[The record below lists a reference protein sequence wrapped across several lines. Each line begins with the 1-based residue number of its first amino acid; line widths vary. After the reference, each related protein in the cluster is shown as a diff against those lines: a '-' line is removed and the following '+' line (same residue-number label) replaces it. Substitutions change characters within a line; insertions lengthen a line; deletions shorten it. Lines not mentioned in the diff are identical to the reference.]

1 MGAGDGGSS
10 MDSRLRAIGV
20 GVGLGVAGIGVSIVL
35 VLSSALLLGLLG
47 VTITPVLSIVLSLLL
62 TQGVAFLGVGYL
74 YLRERGIPVRSVGL
88 RVPSIKEFG
97 IVIGAL
103 VLSFVYLI
111 AVSQL
116 LAATGTESAEN
127 QIAGMAM
134 ENPEIVLYLLPGS
147 FLLIGPGEE
156 LLFRGVVQ
164 NRIREEFSAVPGV
177 IIASVIFAAIHVGSL
192 VASDPSAVLVT
203 VGVLMG
209 PSLILGS
216 IYEYT
221 RNLVVPIIVHGTYN
235 AIIFLSLYLVAT
247 GGVEGSGNAAALVG
261 SAPP

>member
-1 MGAGDGGSS
+1 

-20 GVGLGVAGIGVSIVL
+20 GIGLGVAGIGAALVL
-35 VLSSALLLGLLG
+35 VLFSGLLLSLAG

-62 TQGVAFLGVGYL
+62 TQGVAFLGVGAL
-74 YLRERGIPVRSVGL
+74 YLRKRGIPVRSIGIRL
-88 RVPSIKEFG
+88 PSIKEFG

-116 LAATGTESAEN
+116 LASTGTDAAEN
-127 QIAGMAM
+127 QIADMAM
-134 ENPEIVLYLLPGS
+134 ANPEIVLYLLPGAY
-147 FLLIGPGEE
+147 LLIGPGEE

-177 IIASVIFAAIHVGSL
+177 IVASAIFAAIHVGSL
-192 VASDPSAVLVT
+192 VASNPSAILVT
-203 VGVLMG
+203 IGVLMG
-209 PSLILGS
+209 PSLILGA

-221 RNLVVPIIVHGTYN
+221 RNLVVPILVHGTYN

-247 GGVEGSGNAAALVG
+247 GMVEETGNAAAAVVAAL
-261 SAPP
+261 P

>member
-1 MGAGDGGSS
+1 

-20 GVGLGVAGIGVSIVL
+20 GVGLGIAGIGVAIVL
-35 VLSSALLLGLLG
+35 VLLSGLMLSLAG

-74 YLRERGIPVRSVGL
+74 YLRERGIPVRSIGL

-97 IVIGAL
+97 VVIGAL

-111 AVSQL
+111 AVSRL

-134 ENPEIVLYLLPGS
+134 ENPQIVLYLLPGA

-177 IIASVIFAAIHVGSL
+177 VIASVIFAAIHVGSL
-192 VASDPSAVLVT
+192 VASNPSAMLVT
-203 VGVLMG
+203 IGVLMG
-209 PSLILGS
+209 PSLILGG

-221 RNLVVPIIVHGTYN
+221 KNLVVPILVHGTYN

-247 GGVEGSGNAAALVG
+247 GAVEQSGNAAATVVAAL
-261 SAPP
+261 P

>member
-1 MGAGDGGSS
+1 MN
-10 MDSRLRAIGV
+10 SRLRAVGV
-20 GVGLGVAGIGVSIVL
+20 GVAIGVAGILAALVL
-35 VLSSALLLGLLG
+35 VVLSVLLLGALD

-74 YLRERGIPVRSVGL
+74 YLRKRGIPVRSIGL
-88 RVPSIKEFG
+88 RIPSIKELG
-97 IVIGAL
+97 VVVGAL

-116 LAATGTESAEN
+116 LQATGTEAAEN
-127 QIAGMAM
+127 QVAGMAM
-134 ENPEIVLYLLPGS
+134 ENPEIVLYLLPGAY
-147 FLLIGPGEE
+147 LLIGPGEE

-177 IIASVIFAAIHVGSL
+177 ILASAIFAAIHVGSL
-192 VASDPSAVLVT
+192 VASNPSAVLVT

-209 PSLILGS
+209 PSLILGA

-221 RNLVVPIIVHGTYN
+221 RNLVVPILVHGTYN

-247 GGVEGSGNAAALVG
+247 GMVDEGGNAAAVVAAL
-261 SAPP
+261 P

>member
-1 MGAGDGGSS
+1 MN
-10 MDSRLRAIGV
+10 SRLRAVGV
-20 GVGLGVAGIGVSIVL
+20 GVGVGIAGIAAALVL
-35 VLSSALLLGLLG
+35 VLLSAFLLGALG

-74 YLRERGIPVRSVGL
+74 YLRNRGIPVRSIGL
-88 RVPSIKEFG
+88 RLPSITEFG

-116 LAATGTESAEN
+116 LSATGTEAAEN
-127 QIAGMAM
+127 QVADMAM
-134 ENPEIVLYLLPGS
+134 QNPEIVLYLLPGAY
-147 FLLIGPGEE
+147 LLIGPGEE

-164 NRIREEFSAVPGV
+164 NRIREAFSPVPGV
-177 IIASVIFAAIHVGSL
+177 IIASAIFAAIHVGSL
-192 VASDPSAVLVT
+192 VAADPSAILVT

-209 PSLILGS
+209 PSLILGG

-221 RNLVVPIIVHGTYN
+221 RNLVVPILVHGTYN

-247 GGVEGSGNAAALVG
+247 GTVEESGTAVAAVVAAL
-261 SAPP
+261 P

>member
-1 MGAGDGGSS
+1 
-10 MDSRLRAIGV
+10 
-20 GVGLGVAGIGVSIVL
+20 VL
-35 VLSSALLLGLLG
+35 VLSSALLLNLAG

-74 YLRERGIPVRSVGL
+74 YLRKRGIPVRSIGIRL
-88 RVPSIKEFG
+88 PSIKEFG

-111 AVSQL
+111 AVTQL
-116 LAATGTESAEN
+116 LTATGTEAAEN
-127 QIAGMAM
+127 QVADMAM
-134 ENPEIVLYLLPGS
+134 ANPEIVLYLLPGAY
-147 FLLIGPGEE
+147 LLIGPGEE

-177 IIASVIFAAIHVGSL
+177 IAASAIFAAIHVGSL
-192 VASDPSAVLVT
+192 VASNPSAMLVT
-203 VGVLMG
+203 IGVLMG
-209 PSLILGS
+209 PSLILGA

-221 RNLVVPIIVHGTYN
+221 RNLVVPILVHGTYN

-247 GGVEGSGNAAALVG
+247 GTVEQSGNAAAAVVALI
-261 SAPP
+261 P

>member
-1 MGAGDGGSS
+1 
-10 MDSRLRAIGV
+10 MDSRLRAVGV
-20 GVGLGVAGIGVSIVL
+20 GVGLGIAGIGTALVL
-35 VLSSALLLGLLG
+35 VLLSALLLGLLG
-47 VTITPVLSIVLSLLL
+47 VEITPVLSIVLSLLL

-74 YLRERGIPVRSVGL
+74 YLRNRGIPVRSIGL

-97 IVIGAL
+97 VVIGAL

-116 LAATGTESAEN
+116 LQSTGTEAADN
-127 QIAGMAM
+127 QVADMAM
-134 ENPEIVLYLLPGS
+134 QNPEIVLYLLPGAY
-147 FLLIGPGEE
+147 LLIGPGEE

-164 NRIREEFSAVPGV
+164 NRIREEFTAVPGV
-177 IIASVIFAAIHVGSL
+177 IVASVIFAAIHLGSL
-192 VASDPSAVLVT
+192 VAADPSAMLVS

-209 PSLILGS
+209 PSLILGG

-221 RNLVVPIIVHGTYN
+221 RNLFVPILVHGTYN

-247 GGVEGSGNAAALVG
+247 GGVEESGNAAATIVAAL
-261 SAPP
+261 P

>member
-1 MGAGDGGSS
+1 

-20 GVGLGVAGIGVSIVL
+20 GVGLGIAGIGVALVL
-35 VLSSALLLGLLG
+35 VLLSALTLSFAG

-62 TQGVAFLGVGYL
+62 TQGVAFLGVGAL
-74 YLRERGIPVRSVGL
+74 YLRERGIPVRSIGVRL
-88 RVPSIKEFG
+88 PSIKEFG

-116 LAATGTESAEN
+116 LSATGTEAAEN
-127 QIAGMAM
+127 QVSSLAM

-164 NRIREEFSAVPGV
+164 NRIREAFSPVPGV
-177 IIASVIFAAIHVGSL
+177 VIASVIFAAIHVGSL
-192 VASDPSAVLVT
+192 VATDPSAVLVS

-209 PSLILGS
+209 PSLILGG

-235 AIIFLSLYLVAT
+235 ALIFLSLYLVAT
-247 GGVEGSGNAAALVG
+247 GAVEESGNAAAAVVAAL
-261 SAPP
+261 P

>member
-1 MGAGDGGSS
+1 MND
-10 MDSRLRAIGV
+10 RLRAV
-20 GVGLGVAGIGVSIVL
+20 GVGAGVGIAGIGAALVL
-35 VLSSALLLGLLG
+35 VLLSALLLGVIG

-74 YLRERGIPVRSVGL
+74 YLRNRGIPVRSIGL
-88 RVPSIKEFG
+88 QVPSIKQFG

-116 LAATGTESAEN
+116 LTATGTEAAEN
-127 QIAGMAM
+127 QVAGMAM
-134 ENPEIVLYLLPGS
+134 ENPEIVLYLLPGA

-164 NRIREEFSAVPGV
+164 NRIREAFSPVPGV
-177 IIASVIFAAIHVGSL
+177 IIASAIFAAIHVGSL
-192 VASDPSAVLVT
+192 VATDPSAVLVSI
-203 VGVLMG
+203 GVLMG
-209 PSLILGS
+209 PSLILGG

-221 RNLVVPIIVHGTYN
+221 RNLVVPILVHGTYN
-235 AIIFLSLYLVAT
+235 SIIFLSLYLVAT
-247 GGVEGSGNAAALVG
+247 GGVEQSGNAAATIVAAL
-261 SAPP
+261 P